1 MLCVTGV
8 GGQGTKPVGK
18 GVDMDAVG
26 NINGVPVYEFDLD
39 GLKVE
44 DKPWRK
50 PGMQCFCATYLT
62 VCGGYSML
70 LEIFVLFSCVLYVSK
85 VKVHLFCCC

>member
-1 MLCVTGV
+1 VLYLLGA
-8 GGQGTKPVGK
+8 GASSTKPAGK
-18 GVDMDAVG
+18 GVDMEAVG

-50 PGMQCFCATYLT
+50 PGNLCF
-62 VCGGYSML
+62 V
-70 LEIFVLFSCVLYVSK
+70 
-85 VKVHLFCCC
+85 

>member
-1 MLCVTGV
+1 MFCVIAAAGS
-8 GGQGTKPVGK
+8 GTKPAGK
-18 GVDMDAVG
+18 GVDLDAVG

-50 PGMQCFCATYLT
+50 PGMLFFCDICNYIL
-62 VCGGYSML
+62 VMS
-70 LEIFVLFSCVLYVSK
+70 FSKFL
-85 VKVHLFCCC
+85 